1 MVDRAYPTGAF
12 AQGPESVDRLGLVLD
27 APPPTIRASCSSGDA
42 PEDSS
47 GGFVDRRAV
56 EQVFQDPEQD
66 GRELQESHVRDCSR
80 ALGARSRRVKL
91 VAVRSARF
99 TLTPDMD
106 QVAVLASIGAAF
118 VAALA
123 ALGGVALQ
131 ATLDRRTRREQAA
144 ARLDSERAERVRTYR
159 RDEIR
164 ATRISVANRCV
175 AVIRWAAGAPPLDDG
190 AGDPLASWESIGD
203 PEAYRDLSRIVADL
217 QSRRPGSMPTR
228 EDMIALGD
236 AQDRADRA
244 LREQEL
250 RVLRDLPLR
259 EIDPAVVES
268 VRAEKTLA
276 THKFMDTVEELVSNT
291 REKQARALAKALVDV
306 MKRSAG
312 KRPAGDAGHQ

>member
-1 MVDRAYPTGAF
+1 VQP
-12 AQGPESVDRLGLVLD
+12 
-27 APPPTIRASCSSGDA
+27 
-42 PEDSS
+42 
-47 GGFVDRRAV
+47 
-56 EQVFQDPEQD
+56 
-66 GRELQESHVRDCSR
+66 
-80 ALGARSRRVKL
+80 
-91 VAVRSARF
+91 VAVRSARI

-106 QVAVLASIGAAF
+106 QVAVLASVGAAV

-123 ALGGVALQ
+123 ALCGVVLQ

-144 ARLDSERAERVRTYR
+144 ARLDSERAERVRSYR

-164 ATRISVANRCV
+164 ATRMSVANRSV
-175 AVIRWAAGAPPLDDG
+175 DVIRWAAGAPPLDDG
-190 AGDPLASWESIGD
+190 SGDPLASWESIGD

-228 EDMIALGD
+228 GDMVALGD

-276 THKFMDTVEELVSNT
+276 THKFMDTVEEIVSDT

-306 MKRSAG
+306 MKRNADE
-312 KRPAGDAGHQ
+312 RPAGDAGDK